1 MNKLINL
8 IIIFLCLRFV
18 IPTIFS
24 SVDVLSKHREYY
36 NLFAGLFIVCVQITY
51 NLWKKY
57 KKNRQLTYKNV
68 FLNSL
73 FSGLIVTTGYYILDD
88 IQTRVQ
94 INSQLDAETIKSSF
108 VIIILMLYILI
119 NSLLMP

>member
-24 SVDVLSKHREYY
+24 SVDVLSKHSAYY
-36 NLFAGLFIVCVQITY
+36 NLFSGLFIICVQITY
-51 NLWKKY
+51 NLWKKF
-57 KKNRQLTYKNV
+57 KKNRKLTYQNI

-73 FSGLIVTTGYYILDD
+73 FSGLLVTTGYYILDD
-88 IQTRVQ
+88 IQSRVQ
-94 INSQLDAETIKSSF
+94 INSQLDSETIKSSF
-108 VIIILMLYILI
+108 IIIILMLYILI